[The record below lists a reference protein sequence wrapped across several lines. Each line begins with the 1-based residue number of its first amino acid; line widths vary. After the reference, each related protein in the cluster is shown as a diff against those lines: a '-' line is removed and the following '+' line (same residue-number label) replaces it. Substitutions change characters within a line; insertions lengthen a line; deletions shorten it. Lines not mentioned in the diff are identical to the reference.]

1 MFESFKAYF
10 QAKTNITE
18 EQFDSIATNLQY
30 KKSKKE
36 PSFSI
41 KAIFVIIRFLFQKDY
56 YVPTP

>member
-30 KKSKKE
+30 KKIEK
-36 PSFSI
+36 
-41 KAIFVIIRFLFQKDY
+41 
-56 YVPTP
+56 